1 MNASWEAIVIGGGFY
16 GACIAL
22 YLKRERGLARVCLFE
37 RQERLLSRAS
47 HTNQA
52 RVHRGYHYPRSFIT
66 ASRSQANFRR
76 FVTDYPEAVRS
87 DFLKLY
93 AVARRNSK
101 VSARQ
106 FSRFC
111 AAIGAPLQEA
121 SGEWSRLFNPQLIEA
136 VFVTEE
142 YAFDAVALERRM
154 REDLSRAGVVV
165 CLGCEAAEISVDG
178 AGTLAVA
185 AESVQDGRSVNHARN
200 VFNCTYSG
208 LDRHRADAAR
218 AATALK
224 HELTEMALVEAP
236 APLAQVGIT
245 VMDGPFFSMMPF
257 PSRGLHSLS
266 HVRYT
271 PHRELA
277 EAAEQREPERALAA
291 YARRSRVDMMLRDVA
306 RYLPVAAKARHV
318 DSLFEIKTVLV
329 KNENDDGRPIL
340 FERHAELP
348 HCYSIL
354 GAKMDNIYDV
364 LERLRSEPL

>member
-1 MNASWEAIVIGGGFY
+1 MVIGGGFY

-22 YLKRERGLARVCLFE
+22 HLKRDRGLAHVCVVE
-37 RQERLLSRAS
+37 RSDRLLSRAS
-47 HTNQA
+47 YTNQA

-76 FVTDYPEAVRS
+76 FVADYPEAVRS

-93 AVARRNSK
+93 AIARRNSK

-106 FSRFC
+106 FVRFC
-111 AAIGAPLQEA
+111 AAVGAPLQEA
-121 SGEWSRLFNPQLIEA
+121 PDEWSRLFNPQLIEA

-142 YAFDAVALERRM
+142 YAFDALALGRRM

-165 CLGCEAAEISVDG
+165 RLGCEAIAIGADGDG
-178 AGTLAVA
+178 AIDVEI
-185 AESVQDGRSVNHARN
+185 ESERDGRFVSPARN

-208 LDRHRADAAR
+208 LDRHRARAAR
-218 AATALK
+218 GATALK
-224 HELTEMALVEAP
+224 HEVTEMALVEAP
-236 APLAQVGIT
+236 PPLAGVGVT

-271 PHRELA
+271 PHRELS
-277 EAAEQREPERALAA
+277 EAAEQREPDRALAA

-306 RYLPVAAKARHV
+306 RYLPVAAEARHV

-340 FERHAELP
+340 FERHAALP
-348 HCYSIL
+348 RCYSIL